1 MSRLLLRGARLV
13 DPASAHDGVTHVLI
27 EDETVEEVGD
37 VPAAGAEILDCEG
50 LVLAPGLVD
59 LHAHLREPGHEDAE
73 TIESGSR
80 AAALGG
86 FTAICAMP
94 NTEPVADSA
103 AVILEVRNLAE
114 KAGLIDV
121 HPAAAITR
129 GLAGEQLT
137 EMAELAELGVRWFT
151 DDGECVQ
158 SAQVMRMAM
167 EYAKAF
173 DIVISQHAQ
182 EPTLSEGWQ
191 MHEGQYS
198 ALLGLRGTPA
208 EAESVIVARDLLLAG
223 LTGGRLHVTH
233 VSAGSSVRLLRD
245 GKARGVRV
253 SADVTPHHLTF
264 ADEDLQGYDTNLRVN
279 PPFRS
284 VEDRDALR
292 AGLLGGDIDA
302 VATDHA
308 PHAVEDKE
316 VEFDQARPGTTGL
329 ETALAAV
336 LTVLGEEPDLSTLVE
351 RMSTTPARLLGL
363 EEHGGPV
370 TPGRPANLVL
380 FDPSVEWTVGDRP
393 FESRG
398 RNSAFLGRTMRGR
411 VVHTLVRGD
420 FIVRD
425 GELTR

>member
-1 MSRLLLRGARLV
+1 MSRLLLKGARLV
-13 DPASAHDGVTHVLI
+13 DPASGHDGTTDVLI
-27 EDETVEEVGD
+27 EDETVEEVG
-37 VPAAGAEILDCEG
+37 ASASGGAEVLDCDG

-59 LHAHLREPGHEDAE
+59 LHAHLREPGREDAE
-73 TIESGSR
+73 TVESGSR
-80 AAALGG
+80 AAAIGG

-94 NTEPVADSA
+94 NTDPVADSA
-103 AVILEVRNLAE
+103 AVIMEVRNLAE

-137 EMAELAELGVRWFT
+137 EMAELADLGVRWFT

-173 DIVISQHAQ
+173 DIVIAQHAQ
-182 EPTLSEGWQ
+182 EATLSEGWQ

-198 ALLGLRGTPA
+198 ALLGLRGTPG

-223 LTGGRLHVTH
+223 LTGGRLHLTH
-233 VSAGSSVRLLRD
+233 VSAGSSVDLIRD
-245 GKARGVRV
+245 GRARGVRV

-284 VEDRDALR
+284 IEDRAALR
-292 AGLLGGDIDA
+292 AGMIAGELDA

-336 LTVLGEEPDLSTLVE
+336 VTALGDGPDLSTVIE

-363 EEHGGPV
+363 DDHGGPV

-380 FDPSVEWTVGDRP
+380 FDPSAEWTVGDRP
-393 FESRG
+393 FASRG
-398 RNSAFLGRTMRGR
+398 RNSAFLGRALHGR
-411 VVHTLVRGD
+411 VVHTLLRGD
-420 FIVRD
+420 LIVRD